1 MFEIILG
8 FGLAWLIGT
17 ITTIALYIVAWV
29 AVHAIQMI
37 AGLVRK
43 IGQKIAQVRTG
54 KELHRFADFM
64 KKASEN
70 DPDKE
75 KRKQAIAVLDKLKA
89 GNMGIVTG
97 VNDDNE
103 EDFTQLK
110 VVQAENNERDLPD
123 SFIVSE
129 DGNWV
134 KM

>member
-1 MFEIILG
+1 MIEIILG
-8 FGLAWLIGT
+8 FGLAWLVGA

-29 AVHAIQMI
+29 AVHAIQKI
-37 AGLVRK
+37 AGLVRQIK
-43 IGQKIAQVRTG
+43 HKFAQVRIG
-54 KELHRFADFM
+54 NEFRNFADFI

-75 KRKQAIAVLDKLKA
+75 KRKQAIATLNKLKE

-97 VNDDNE
+97 VNDNNE

-129 DGNWV
+129 DENWV